1 MHWGEIQYV
10 KTHLSIFSSPIEARR
25 KEVFSVDTQI
35 ESFEKQNGDLPSVF
49 ERTKWKKT
57 KKKKAVPG
65 HPVGGVCQW
74 LC

>member
-49 ERTKWKKT
+49 EVEKNKKN
-57 KKKKAVPG
+57 KQAVPG